1 MRFLII
7 LTPSSNWI
15 EDVHFHNQP
24 FMPEH
29 AVYVQKHYN
38 KGEVVLAGPFE
49 DLTGG
54 AIVIDLKSEDEVMNF
69 VENDP
74 SVINGIFTYEVKK
87 WGEGMSKFENKN
99 PDFGQDY
106 LDFKHSRQRELGI
119 I

>member
-1 MRFLII
+1 MRFLVL
-7 LTPSSNWI
+7 LTPAANWRD
-15 EDVHFHNQP
+15 DVHFHNQP

-29 AVYVQKHYN
+29 AVYVQKYYN

-54 AIVIDLKSEDEVMNF
+54 AIVVDVENEDEVMNF

-74 SVINGIFTYEVKK
+74 TVMNGVFTYEVKR

-99 PDFGQDY
+99 PNFGQEY
-106 LDFKHSRQRELGI
+106 LDFKHKRQRELGI